1 MLSKSVQSVIRDA
14 LMEAHRRRHD
24 LLTVE
29 HVLFALTNS
38 MRGRILLEGSGA
50 SVAVLREQLE
60 EFFNREMEV
69 VPLAGSHEVAQTEG
83 VQRVLERALSHI
95 RSAGRDT
102 VELGDLLISIMDEE
116 ESYAHYY
123 LRKQGVER
131 LDVLTFVS
139 HGMDEGGGS
148 KGAGQGGD
156 ADDKEGKTDPLAQ
169 YAVDLTARARE
180 GKIDP
185 LVGRVTELDRAVEV
199 LCRRRKNNPLFVGD
213 PGVGKTALAEG
224 LALRIVEGNVPEMF
238 AKAQL
243 FALDMGLLL
252 AGTRYRG
259 DFESRLKAVVQRLM
273 EIPDAILFID
283 EIHTIVGAGSTSGGS
298 MDASNLLKPML
309 ANGDLRCI
317 GSTTYEEFRNHFE
330 KDRALARRFQRI
342 DLAEPNTEEC
352 LAILQG
358 LEKRYADFHK
368 VRYSPAAV
376 KAMVDL
382 TARHVR
388 DRLLP
393 DKAIDVLD
401 ESGAAVHL
409 GRGVQNG
416 ARKQPAGGSAGK
428 IAAGGR
434 MARPMVGVAD
444 VERIV
449 ARMAGIPVRTVS
461 GTERNRLASLE
472 KDLKE
477 LVFGQDPAIELTVRA
492 ILRARAGL
500 GQEQRPAGAFLFYGP
515 TGVGKT
521 EVARSLAKL
530 MGVEF
535 LRYDMSEYMEKHSV
549 SRLIGAPPGYVGFD
563 QGGLLTE
570 AVRKAPYSVVLLD
583 EVEKAHPDIF
593 NVLLQVMDYATLTD
607 NTGRKTD
614 FSHVILIMTSNAG
627 AFDMSRPAMG
637 FGGASRQDAAH
648 KGLKAVE
655 NTFSPEFRNRL
666 DALVPFGSLT
676 EDMMLRIVDKF
687 VGEITHSLEQR
698 HVQLDLSLNAR
709 QWLARKGF
717 DPAMGAR
724 PLRRLLRTELEDKLA
739 HELLF
744 GSLSKGGSAR
754 LDVVDD
760 ALVLDATGA
769 AAKTPV
775 RAATTKKAKGAK
787 SAAGSKAEKSGGAK
801 AKSGTSGKSGNPG
814 QSGKSGALGKSG
826 TSGKPGTSEKPGGKP
841 RARSKADSSSKTES
855 QGKAGTAKSEKAAK
869 KPPKSKV

>member
-1 MLSKSVQSVIRDA
+1 MLSKNVQLVIRDA

-38 MRGRILLEGSGA
+38 MKGRIILEGSGA
-50 SVAVLREQLE
+50 SVPVLREQLE
-60 EFFNREMEV
+60 EFFNKELETV
-69 VPLAGSHEVAQTEG
+69 SLAEKHEVAQTDS
-83 VQRVLERALSHI
+83 VQRVLERALAHI
-95 RSAGRDT
+95 RSAGRDA

-116 ESYAHYY
+116 ESYAHFY

-131 LDVLTFVS
+131 LDVLTFIS
-139 HGMDEGGGS
+139 HGFDEGAGS
-148 KGAGQGGD
+148 RGVEAGAEAGENGE
-156 ADDKEGKTDPLAQ
+156 AKPDPLAQ
-169 YAVDLTARARE
+169 YTVELTARARE

-185 LVGRVTELDRAVEV
+185 LVGRVAELDRAVEV

-224 LALRIVEGNVPEMF
+224 LALRIVEGNIPDMF
-238 AKAQL
+238 AKTKL
-243 FALDMGLLL
+243 YALDMGLLL

-259 DFESRLKAVVQRLM
+259 DFEGRLKAVVQRLK
-273 EIPDAILFID
+273 EEPDCILFID

-298 MDASNLLKPML
+298 LDASNLLKPVL
-309 ANGDLRCI
+309 ANGEIRCI
-317 GSTTYEEFRNHFE
+317 GSTTYEEYRNHFE

-342 DLAEPNTEEC
+342 DLTEPTAEEC
-352 LAILQG
+352 LGILEG
-358 LEKRYADFHK
+358 LEPHYAKYHH
-368 VRYSPAAV
+368 VRYSPAAL
-376 KAMVDL
+376 KAMVEL
-382 TARHVR
+382 TTRHVR

-401 ESGAAVHL
+401 ETGAAVRL
-409 GRGVQNG
+409 GRGVT
-416 ARKQPAGGSAGK
+416 PAAKAGK
-428 IAAGGR
+428 KSKDA
-434 MARPMVGVAD
+434 PLVGVPD

-461 GTERNRLASLE
+461 GKERNKLATLE
-472 KDLKE
+472 KDLKN
-477 LVFGQDPAIELTVRA
+477 LVFGQEKAIELTVRA

-563 QGGLLTE
+563 QGGLMTE

-593 NVLLQVMDYATLTD
+593 NVLLQVMDYAMLTD

-627 AFDMSRPAMG
+627 AFEMSRPAMG
-637 FGGASRQDAAH
+637 FGGTAPQDAAH

-676 EDMMLRIVDKF
+676 EPMMLRIVDKF
-687 VGEITHSLEQR
+687 VAEIRTSLEHR
-698 HVQLDLSLNAR
+698 GVTLTLSESAR
-709 QWLARKGF
+709 KWLARKGF

-724 PLRRLLRTELEDKLA
+724 PLRRLLRTELEDRLA

-744 GSLSKGGSAR
+744 GALKKG
-754 LDVVDD
+754 
-760 ALVLDATGA
+760 
-769 AAKTPV
+769 
-775 RAATTKKAKGAK
+775 
-787 SAAGSKAEKSGGAK
+787 
-801 AKSGTSGKSGNPG
+801 
-814 QSGKSGALGKSG
+814 
-826 TSGKPGTSEKPGGKP
+826 
-841 RARSKADSSSKTES
+841 
-855 QGKAGTAKSEKAAK
+855 GTAKLGLKDDELVLEHAGIAAK
-869 KPPKSKV
+869 NRKPVPVDA

>member
-29 HVLFALTNS
+29 HVLFALTNN
-38 MRGRILLEGSGA
+38 MRGRIILEGSGA
-50 SVAVLREQLE
+50 SVPVLREQLE
-60 EFFNREMEV
+60 EFFSRELES
-69 VPLAGSHEVAQTEG
+69 VPLTRNHEVSQTEG
-83 VQRVLERALSHI
+83 VQRVLDRALAHI
-95 RSAGRDT
+95 RSSGRDT
-102 VELGDLLISIMDEE
+102 VELGDLLISIMDED
-116 ESYAHYY
+116 ESYALFY

-139 HGMDEGGGS
+139 HGLEEGGGS
-148 KGAGQGGD
+148 RGVEQAGAEGG
-156 ADDKEGKTDPLAQ
+156 KEAKAADPLAQ
-169 YAVDLTARARE
+169 YTVDLTERARE

-185 LVGRVTELDRAVEV
+185 LVGREAELDRAVEV

-224 LALRIVEGNVPEMF
+224 LALRIVEGRVPEMF
-238 AKAQL
+238 AQTHL
-243 FALDMGLLL
+243 YALDMGLLL

-259 DFESRLKAVVQRLM
+259 DFEGRLKAVVQRLK
-273 EIPDAILFID
+273 EQPDSILFID

-298 MDASNLLKPML
+298 LDASNLLKPVL
-309 ANGDLRCI
+309 AGGELRCI

-342 DLAEPNTEEC
+342 DLTEPSAKEC
-352 LAILQG
+352 LRILQG
-358 LEKRYADFHK
+358 LEKRYADYHK
-368 VRYSPAAV
+368 VRYVPAAL

-401 ESGAAVHL
+401 ECGAAVRL
-409 GRGVQNG
+409 GRGVRP
-416 ARKQPAGGSAGK
+416 ARGEETPQ
-428 IAAGGR
+428 
-434 MARPMVGVAD
+434 VGVGD
-444 VERIV
+444 VERVV
-449 ARMAGIPVRTVS
+449 ARMAGVPVRTVS
-461 GTERNRLASLE
+461 GKERTRLAHLE
-472 KDLKE
+472 KDLKQ
-477 LVFGQDPAIELTVRA
+477 LVFGQETSIEVTVRA

-535 LRYDMSEYMEKHSV
+535 LRYDMSEYMEKHAV

-583 EVEKAHPDIF
+583 EMEKAHPDIF

-614 FSHVILIMTSNAG
+614 FSHVVLIMTSNAG
-627 AFDMSRPAMG
+627 AFEMSRPSMG
-637 FGGASRQDAAH
+637 FAGSVPQDAAH
-648 KGLKAVE
+648 KALKAVE

-676 EDMMLRIVDKF
+676 EPMMLRIVDKF
-687 VGEITHSLEQR
+687 LSDIHQSLEQHR
-698 HVQLDLSLNAR
+698 VELTVTDAAR
-709 QWLARKGF
+709 RWLARKGF

-724 PLRRLLRTELEDKLA
+724 PLRRLLRTELEDRLA
-739 HELLF
+739 SALLF
-744 GSLSKGGSAR
+744 GNLKKGGKAR
-754 LDVVDD
+754 LTCSNDGLELESGP
-760 ALVLDATGA
+760 AP
-769 AAKTPV
+769 K
-775 RAATTKKAKGAK
+775 
-787 SAAGSKAEKSGGAK
+787 AAGKAPKN
-801 AKSGTSGKSGNPG
+801 TRN
-814 QSGKSGALGKSG
+814 AL
-826 TSGKPGTSEKPGGKP
+826 
-841 RARSKADSSSKTES
+841 A
-855 QGKAGTAKSEKAAK
+855 
-869 KPPKSKV
+869 

>member
-24 LLTVE
+24 MLTVE
-29 HVLFALTNS
+29 HVLYALTNS

-60 EFFNREMEV
+60 DFFNRELEV
-69 VPLAGSHEVAQTEG
+69 VPLAGKHEVAQTEG
-83 VQRVLERALSHI
+83 VQRILERALEHI
-95 RSAGRDT
+95 RAAGRDT

-148 KGAGQGGD
+148 RGVDQGGEGEE
-156 ADDKEGKTDPLAQ
+156 KEVKADPLAQ

-185 LVGRVTELDRAVEV
+185 LVGRENELDRAVEV

-224 LALRIVEGNVPEMF
+224 LALRIVDGDVPEMF
-238 AKAQL
+238 SNAKI

-259 DFESRLKAVVQRLM
+259 DFESRLKAVVQRLK
-273 EIPDAILFID
+273 ELPEAILFID

-298 MDASNLLKPML
+298 MDASNLLKPVL
-309 ANGDLRCI
+309 ASGELRCI

-342 DLAEPNTEEC
+342 DLTEPSPEEC

-368 VRYSPAAV
+368 VRYSTAAV

-393 DKAIDVLD
+393 DKAIDVMD
-401 ESGAAVHL
+401 ESGAAVRL
-409 GRGVQNG
+409 GRGVQG
-416 ARKQPAGGSAGK
+416 ARASSGKAPASGK
-428 IAAGGR
+428 KL
-434 MARPMVGVAD
+434 PPLVSVGD

-472 KDLKE
+472 KDLKG
-477 LVFGQDPAIELTVRA
+477 LVFGQDAAIELTVRA

-535 LRYDMSEYMEKHSV
+535 LRYDMSEYMEKHAV

-614 FSHVILIMTSNAG
+614 FSHVVLIMTSNAG

-637 FGGASRQDAAH
+637 FGGATRQDAAH

-666 DALVPFGSLT
+666 DALVPFDSLT

-687 VGEITHSLEQR
+687 MVEITESLEQR
-698 HVQLDLSLNAR
+698 QVSLELGQKAR

-717 DPAMGAR
+717 DPTMGAR
-724 PLRRLLRTELEDKLA
+724 PLRRLLRTELEDRLA

-744 GSLSKGGSAR
+744 GSLAKGGSAR
-754 LDVVDD
+754 LDLVDD
-760 ALVLDATGA
+760 ALVLESA
-769 AAKTPV
+769 AARP
-775 RAATTKKAKGAK
+775 
-787 SAAGSKAEKSGGAK
+787 
-801 AKSGTSGKSGNPG
+801 
-814 QSGKSGALGKSG
+814 
-826 TSGKPGTSEKPGGKP
+826 
-841 RARSKADSSSKTES
+841 
-855 QGKAGTAKSEKAAK
+855 
-869 KPPKSKV
+869 

>member
-1 MLSKSVQSVIRDA
+1 MLSKNVQLVIRDA

-38 MRGRILLEGSGA
+38 MKGRIILEGSGA
-50 SVAVLREQLE
+50 SVPVLREQLE
-60 EFFNREMEV
+60 EFFNKELETV
-69 VPLAGSHEVAQTEG
+69 SLAEKHEVAQTDS
-83 VQRVLERALSHI
+83 VQRVLERALAHI
-95 RSAGRDT
+95 RSAGRDA

-116 ESYAHYY
+116 ESYAHFY

-131 LDVLTFVS
+131 LDVLTFIS
-139 HGMDEGGGS
+139 HGFDEGAGS
-148 KGAGQGGD
+148 RGVEAGAEAGENGE
-156 ADDKEGKTDPLAQ
+156 AKPDPLAQ
-169 YAVDLTARARE
+169 YTVELTARARE

-185 LVGRVTELDRAVEV
+185 LVGRVAELDRAVEV

-224 LALRIVEGNVPEMF
+224 LALRIVEGNIPDMF
-238 AKAQL
+238 AKTKL
-243 FALDMGLLL
+243 YALDMGLLL

-259 DFESRLKAVVQRLM
+259 DFEGRLKAVVQRLK
-273 EIPDAILFID
+273 EEPDCILFID

-298 MDASNLLKPML
+298 LDASNLLKPVL
-309 ANGDLRCI
+309 ANGEIRCI
-317 GSTTYEEFRNHFE
+317 GSTTYEEYRNHFE

-342 DLAEPNTEEC
+342 DLTEPTAEEC
-352 LAILQG
+352 LGILEG
-358 LEKRYADFHK
+358 LEPHYAQYHH
-368 VRYSPAAV
+368 VRYSPAAL
-376 KAMVDL
+376 KAMVEL
-382 TARHVR
+382 TTRHVR

-401 ESGAAVHL
+401 ETGAAVRL
-409 GRGVQNG
+409 GRGVT
-416 ARKQPAGGSAGK
+416 PAAKAGK
-428 IAAGGR
+428 KSKDA
-434 MARPMVGVAD
+434 PLVGVPD

-461 GTERNRLASLE
+461 GKERNRLATLE
-472 KDLKE
+472 KDLKN
-477 LVFGQDPAIELTVRA
+477 LVFGQEKAIELTVRA

-563 QGGLLTE
+563 QGGLMTE

-627 AFDMSRPAMG
+627 AFEMSRPAMG
-637 FGGASRQDAAH
+637 YGGTAPQDAAH

-666 DALVPFGSLT
+666 DALVPFSSLT
-676 EDMMLRIVDKF
+676 EPMMLRIVDKF
-687 VGEITHSLEQR
+687 VAEIRTSLEHR
-698 HVQLDLSLNAR
+698 GVTLTLAESAR
-709 QWLARKGF
+709 KWLARKGF

-724 PLRRLLRTELEDKLA
+724 PLRRLLRTELEDRLA

-744 GSLSKGGSAR
+744 GALKKG
-754 LDVVDD
+754 
-760 ALVLDATGA
+760 
-769 AAKTPV
+769 
-775 RAATTKKAKGAK
+775 
-787 SAAGSKAEKSGGAK
+787 
-801 AKSGTSGKSGNPG
+801 
-814 QSGKSGALGKSG
+814 
-826 TSGKPGTSEKPGGKP
+826 
-841 RARSKADSSSKTES
+841 
-855 QGKAGTAKSEKAAK
+855 GTAKLGLKDDQLVLEHAGIAAK
-869 KPPKSKV
+869 SRKPVPVDA

>member
-24 LLTVE
+24 MLTVE
-29 HVLFALTNS
+29 HVLYALTNS

-60 EFFNREMEV
+60 DFFNRELEV
-69 VPLAGSHEVAQTEG
+69 VPLAGKHEVAQTEG
-83 VQRVLERALSHI
+83 VQRVLERALGHI
-95 RSAGRDT
+95 RAAGRDT

-148 KGAGQGGD
+148 RGVDQGGEGEEKD
-156 ADDKEGKTDPLAQ
+156 AKADPLAQ

-185 LVGRVTELDRAVEV
+185 LVGRENELDRAVEV

-224 LALRIVEGNVPEMF
+224 LALRIVEGDVPEMF
-238 AKAQL
+238 SNAKL

-259 DFESRLKAVVQRLM
+259 DFESRLKAVVQRLK
-273 EIPDAILFID
+273 ELPEAILFID

-298 MDASNLLKPML
+298 MDASNLLKPVL
-309 ANGDLRCI
+309 ASGELRCI

-342 DLAEPNTEEC
+342 DLTEPSPEEC

-368 VRYSPAAV
+368 VRYSTAAV

-393 DKAIDVLD
+393 DKAIDVMD
-401 ESGAAVHL
+401 ESGAAVRL
-409 GRGVQNG
+409 GRGVQG
-416 ARKQPAGGSAGK
+416 ARASSGK
-428 IAAGGR
+428 KAVASGKKL
-434 MARPMVGVAD
+434 PPLVSVGD

-472 KDLKE
+472 KDLKG
-477 LVFGQDPAIELTVRA
+477 LVFGQDAAIELTVRA

-535 LRYDMSEYMEKHSV
+535 LRYDMSEYMEKHAV

-614 FSHVILIMTSNAG
+614 FSHVVLIMTSNAG

-637 FGGASRQDAAH
+637 FGGATRQDAAH

-687 VGEITHSLEQR
+687 MAEIIESLEQR
-698 HVQLDLSLNAR
+698 QVSLELGQKAR

-717 DPAMGAR
+717 DPTMGAR
-724 PLRRLLRTELEDKLA
+724 PLRRLLRTELEDRLA

-744 GSLSKGGSAR
+744 GSLAKGGTAR
-754 LDVVDD
+754 LDLVDD
-760 ALVLDATGA
+760 ALVLESA
-769 AAKTPV
+769 AARSS
-775 RAATTKKAKGAK
+775 RAAA
-787 SAAGSKAEKSGGAK
+787 
-801 AKSGTSGKSGNPG
+801 SGK
-814 QSGKSGALGKSG
+814 QMVK
-826 TSGKPGTSEKPGGKP
+826 GKP
-841 RARSKADSSSKTES
+841 RTSGPADAKTASAGGKKKASGKGRTPGTAASGSGSGATVAKGEPVKKSGKAD
-855 QGKAGTAKSEKAAK
+855 
-869 KPPKSKV
+869 

>member
-1 MLSKSVQSVIRDA
+1 MLSKNVQLVIRDA

-38 MRGRILLEGSGA
+38 MKGRIILEGSGA
-50 SVAVLREQLE
+50 SVPVLREQLE
-60 EFFNREMEV
+60 EFFNKELETV
-69 VPLAGSHEVAQTEG
+69 SLAEKHEVAQTDS
-83 VQRVLERALSHI
+83 VQRVLERALAHI
-95 RSAGRDT
+95 RSAGRDA

-116 ESYAHYY
+116 ESYAHFY

-131 LDVLTFVS
+131 LDVLTFIS
-139 HGMDEGGGS
+139 HGFDEGAGS
-148 KGAGQGGD
+148 RGVEAGAEAGENGE
-156 ADDKEGKTDPLAQ
+156 AKPDPLAQ
-169 YAVDLTARARE
+169 YTVELTARARE

-185 LVGRVTELDRAVEV
+185 LVGRVAELDRAVEV

-224 LALRIVEGNVPEMF
+224 LALRIVEGNIPDMF
-238 AKAQL
+238 AKTKL
-243 FALDMGLLL
+243 YALDMGLLL

-259 DFESRLKAVVQRLM
+259 DFEGRLKAVVQRLK
-273 EIPDAILFID
+273 EEPDCILFID

-298 MDASNLLKPML
+298 LDASNLLKPVL
-309 ANGDLRCI
+309 ANGEIRCI
-317 GSTTYEEFRNHFE
+317 GSTTYEEYRNHFE

-342 DLAEPNTEEC
+342 DLTEPTVEEC
-352 LAILQG
+352 LGILEG
-358 LEKRYADFHK
+358 LEPHYAQYHH
-368 VRYSPAAV
+368 VRYSPAAL
-376 KAMVDL
+376 KAMVEL
-382 TARHVR
+382 TTRHVR

-401 ESGAAVHL
+401 ETGAAVRL
-409 GRGVQNG
+409 GRGVT
-416 ARKQPAGGSAGK
+416 PAAKAGK
-428 IAAGGR
+428 KSKDA
-434 MARPMVGVAD
+434 PLVGVPD

-461 GTERNRLASLE
+461 GKERNKLATLE
-472 KDLKE
+472 KDLKN
-477 LVFGQDPAIELTVRA
+477 LVFGQEKAIELTVRA

-549 SRLIGAPPGYVGFD
+549 SRLIDAPPGYVGFD
-563 QGGLLTE
+563 QGGLMTE

-627 AFDMSRPAMG
+627 AFEMSRPAMG
-637 FGGASRQDAAH
+637 FGGTAPQGAAH

-666 DALVPFGSLT
+666 DALVPFSSLT
-676 EDMMLRIVDKF
+676 EPMMLRIVDKF
-687 VGEITHSLEQR
+687 VAEIRTSLEHR
-698 HVQLDLSLNAR
+698 GVTLTLSESAR
-709 QWLARKGF
+709 KWLARKGF

-724 PLRRLLRTELEDKLA
+724 PLRRLLRTELEDRLA

-744 GSLSKGGSAR
+744 GALKKG
-754 LDVVDD
+754 
-760 ALVLDATGA
+760 
-769 AAKTPV
+769 
-775 RAATTKKAKGAK
+775 
-787 SAAGSKAEKSGGAK
+787 
-801 AKSGTSGKSGNPG
+801 
-814 QSGKSGALGKSG
+814 
-826 TSGKPGTSEKPGGKP
+826 
-841 RARSKADSSSKTES
+841 
-855 QGKAGTAKSEKAAK
+855 GTAKLGLKDDQLVLEHAGIAAK
-869 KPPKSKV
+869 SRKPVPVDA

>member
-1 MLSKSVQSVIRDA
+1 MLSKNVQLVIRDA

-38 MRGRILLEGSGA
+38 MKGRIILEGSGA
-50 SVAVLREQLE
+50 SVPVLREQLE
-60 EFFNREMEV
+60 EFFNKELETV
-69 VPLAGSHEVAQTEG
+69 SLAEKHEVAQTDS
-83 VQRVLERALSHI
+83 VQRVLERALAHI
-95 RSAGRDT
+95 RSAGRDA

-116 ESYAHYY
+116 ESYAHFY

-131 LDVLTFVS
+131 LDVLTFIS
-139 HGMDEGGGS
+139 HGFDEGAGS
-148 KGAGQGGD
+148 RGVEAGAEAGENGE
-156 ADDKEGKTDPLAQ
+156 AKPDPLAQ
-169 YAVDLTARARE
+169 YTVELTARARE

-185 LVGRVTELDRAVEV
+185 LVGRVAELDRAVEV

-224 LALRIVEGNVPEMF
+224 LALRIVEGNIPDMF
-238 AKAQL
+238 AKTKL
-243 FALDMGLLL
+243 YALDMGLLL

-259 DFESRLKAVVQRLM
+259 DFEGRLKAVVQRLK
-273 EIPDAILFID
+273 EEPDCILFID

-298 MDASNLLKPML
+298 LDASNLLKPVL
-309 ANGDLRCI
+309 ANGEIRCI
-317 GSTTYEEFRNHFE
+317 GSTTYEEYRNHFE

-342 DLAEPNTEEC
+342 DLTEPSTEEC
-352 LAILQG
+352 LGILEG
-358 LEKRYADFHK
+358 LEPHYAQYHH
-368 VRYSPAAV
+368 VRYSPAAL
-376 KAMVDL
+376 KAMVEL
-382 TARHVR
+382 TTRHVR

-401 ESGAAVHL
+401 ETGAAVRL
-409 GRGVQNG
+409 GRGVT
-416 ARKQPAGGSAGK
+416 PAAKAGK
-428 IAAGGR
+428 KSKDA
-434 MARPMVGVAD
+434 PLVGVPD

-461 GTERNRLASLE
+461 GKERNKLATLE
-472 KDLKE
+472 KDLKS
-477 LVFGQDPAIELTVRA
+477 LVFGQEKAIELTVRA

-563 QGGLLTE
+563 QGGLMTE

-627 AFDMSRPAMG
+627 AFEMSRPAMG
-637 FGGASRQDAAH
+637 FGGTAPQDAAH

-666 DALVPFGSLT
+666 DALVPFSSLT
-676 EDMMLRIVDKF
+676 EPMMLRIVDKF
-687 VGEITHSLEQR
+687 VAEIRTSLEHR
-698 HVQLDLSLNAR
+698 GVTLTLSDSAR
-709 QWLARKGF
+709 KWLARKGF

-724 PLRRLLRTELEDKLA
+724 PLRRLLRTELEDRLA

-744 GSLSKGGSAR
+744 GALKKG
-754 LDVVDD
+754 
-760 ALVLDATGA
+760 
-769 AAKTPV
+769 
-775 RAATTKKAKGAK
+775 
-787 SAAGSKAEKSGGAK
+787 
-801 AKSGTSGKSGNPG
+801 
-814 QSGKSGALGKSG
+814 
-826 TSGKPGTSEKPGGKP
+826 
-841 RARSKADSSSKTES
+841 
-855 QGKAGTAKSEKAAK
+855 GTAKLGLKGDELVLEHAGIAAK
-869 KPPKSKV
+869 SRKPVPVDA

>member
-1 MLSKSVQSVIRDA
+1 MLSKNVQLVIRDA

-38 MRGRILLEGSGA
+38 MKGRIILEGSGA
-50 SVAVLREQLE
+50 SVPVLREQLE
-60 EFFNREMEV
+60 EFFNKELETV
-69 VPLAGSHEVAQTEG
+69 SLAEKHEVAQTDS
-83 VQRVLERALSHI
+83 VQRVLERALAHI
-95 RSAGRDT
+95 RSAGRDA

-116 ESYAHYY
+116 ESYAHFY

-131 LDVLTFVS
+131 LDVLTFIS
-139 HGMDEGGGS
+139 HGFDEGAGS
-148 KGAGQGGD
+148 RGVEAGAEAGENGE
-156 ADDKEGKTDPLAQ
+156 AKPDPLAQ
-169 YAVDLTARARE
+169 YTVELTARARE

-185 LVGRVTELDRAVEV
+185 LVGRVAELDRAVEV

-224 LALRIVEGNVPEMF
+224 LALRIVEGNIPDMF
-238 AKAQL
+238 AKTKL
-243 FALDMGLLL
+243 YALDMGLLL

-259 DFESRLKAVVQRLM
+259 DFEGRLKAVVQRLK
-273 EIPDAILFID
+273 EEPDCILFID

-298 MDASNLLKPML
+298 LDASNLLKPVL
-309 ANGDLRCI
+309 ANGEIRCI
-317 GSTTYEEFRNHFE
+317 GSTTYEEYRNHFE

-342 DLAEPNTEEC
+342 DLTEPTAEEC
-352 LAILQG
+352 LGILEG
-358 LEKRYADFHK
+358 LEPHYAQYHH
-368 VRYSPAAV
+368 VRYSPAAL
-376 KAMVDL
+376 KAMVEL
-382 TARHVR
+382 TTRHVR

-401 ESGAAVHL
+401 ETGAAVRL
-409 GRGVQNG
+409 GRGVT
-416 ARKQPAGGSAGK
+416 PAAKAGK
-428 IAAGGR
+428 KSKDA
-434 MARPMVGVAD
+434 PLVGVPD

-461 GTERNRLASLE
+461 GKERNRLATLE
-472 KDLKE
+472 KDLKN
-477 LVFGQDPAIELTVRA
+477 LVFGQEKAIELTVRA

-563 QGGLLTE
+563 QGGLMTE

-627 AFDMSRPAMG
+627 AFEMSRPAMG
-637 FGGASRQDAAH
+637 FGGTAPQDAAH

-666 DALVPFGSLT
+666 DALVPFSSLT
-676 EDMMLRIVDKF
+676 EPMMLRIVDKF
-687 VGEITHSLEQR
+687 VAEIRTSLEHR
-698 HVQLDLSLNAR
+698 GVTLTLSESAR
-709 QWLARKGF
+709 KWLARKGF

-724 PLRRLLRTELEDKLA
+724 PLRRLLRTELEDRLA

-744 GSLSKGGSAR
+744 GALKKG
-754 LDVVDD
+754 
-760 ALVLDATGA
+760 
-769 AAKTPV
+769 
-775 RAATTKKAKGAK
+775 
-787 SAAGSKAEKSGGAK
+787 
-801 AKSGTSGKSGNPG
+801 
-814 QSGKSGALGKSG
+814 
-826 TSGKPGTSEKPGGKP
+826 
-841 RARSKADSSSKTES
+841 
-855 QGKAGTAKSEKAAK
+855 GTAKLGLKDDQLVLEHAGIAAK
-869 KPPKSKV
+869 SRKPVPVDA

>member
-1 MLSKSVQSVIRDA
+1 MLSKNVQLVIRDA

-38 MRGRILLEGSGA
+38 MKGRIILEGSGA
-50 SVAVLREQLE
+50 SVPVLREQLE
-60 EFFNREMEV
+60 EFFNKELETV
-69 VPLAGSHEVAQTEG
+69 SLAEKHEVSQTDS
-83 VQRVLERALSHI
+83 VQRVLERALEHI
-95 RSAGRDT
+95 RSSGRDA

-116 ESYAHYY
+116 ESYAHFY

-131 LDVLTFVS
+131 LDVLTFIS
-139 HGMDEGGGS
+139 HGLDEGAGS
-148 KGAGQGGD
+148 RGVEAGAEAGD
-156 ADDKEGKTDPLAQ
+156 GEAKADPLAQ
-169 YAVDLTARARE
+169 YTVELTARAKE

-185 LVGRVTELDRAVEV
+185 LVGRTAELDRAVEV

-238 AKAQL
+238 AKTKL
-243 FALDMGLLL
+243 YALDMGLLL

-259 DFESRLKAVVQRLM
+259 DFEGRLKAVVQKLK
-273 EIPDAILFID
+273 EQPDCILFID

-298 MDASNLLKPML
+298 LDASNLLKPVL
-309 ANGDLRCI
+309 ANGEIRCI
-317 GSTTYEEFRNHFE
+317 GSTTYEEYRNHFE

-342 DLAEPNTEEC
+342 DLTEPTTEEC
-352 LAILQG
+352 LGILEG
-358 LEKRYADFHK
+358 LEPRYAQYHH
-368 VRYSPAAV
+368 VRYSPAAL

-382 TARHVR
+382 TSRHVR

-401 ESGAAVHL
+401 ETGAAVRL
-409 GRGVQNG
+409 GRGVTPTG
-416 ARKQPAGGSAGK
+416 KPAKKSGK
-428 IAAGGR
+428 DA
-434 MARPMVGVAD
+434 PLVSVAD

-461 GTERNRLASLE
+461 GKERNKLATLE
-472 KDLKE
+472 KDLKS
-477 LVFGQDPAIELTVRA
+477 LVFGQEKAIELTVRA

-563 QGGLLTE
+563 QGGLMTE

-627 AFDMSRPAMG
+627 AFEMSRPAMG
-637 FGGASRQDAAH
+637 FGGTAPQDAAH

-676 EDMMLRIVDKF
+676 EPMMLRIVDKF
-687 VGEITHSLEQR
+687 VGEIRTSLEQR
-698 HVQLDLSLNAR
+698 GVTLTLTETAR
-709 QWLARKGF
+709 KWLARKGF
-717 DPAMGAR
+717 DPSMGAR
-724 PLRRLLRTELEDKLA
+724 PLRRLLRTELEDRLA

-744 GSLSKGGSAR
+744 GSLKKGGSAK
-754 LDVVDD
+754 LTVKGEE
-760 ALVLDATGA
+760 LTLEHEGS
-769 AAKTPV
+769 AAKSRKPV
-775 RAATTKKAKGAK
+775 PVDA
-787 SAAGSKAEKSGGAK
+787 
-801 AKSGTSGKSGNPG
+801 
-814 QSGKSGALGKSG
+814 
-826 TSGKPGTSEKPGGKP
+826 
-841 RARSKADSSSKTES
+841 
-855 QGKAGTAKSEKAAK
+855 
-869 KPPKSKV
+869 

>member
-1 MLSKSVQSVIRDA
+1 MLSKNVQLVIRDA

-38 MRGRILLEGSGA
+38 MKGRIILEGSGA
-50 SVAVLREQLE
+50 SVPVLREQLE
-60 EFFNREMEV
+60 EFFNKELETV
-69 VPLAGSHEVAQTEG
+69 SLAEKHEVAQTDS
-83 VQRVLERALSHI
+83 VQRVLERALAHI
-95 RSAGRDT
+95 RSAGRDA

-116 ESYAHYY
+116 ESYAHFY

-131 LDVLTFVS
+131 LDVLTFIS
-139 HGMDEGGGS
+139 HGFDEGAGS
-148 KGAGQGGD
+148 RGVEAGAEAGENGE
-156 ADDKEGKTDPLAQ
+156 AKPDPLAQ
-169 YAVDLTARARE
+169 YTVELTARARE

-185 LVGRVTELDRAVEV
+185 LVGRVAELDRAVEV

-224 LALRIVEGNVPEMF
+224 LALRIVEGNIPDMF
-238 AKAQL
+238 AKTKL
-243 FALDMGLLL
+243 YALDMGLLL

-259 DFESRLKAVVQRLM
+259 DFEGRLKAVVQRLK
-273 EIPDAILFID
+273 EEPDCILFID

-298 MDASNLLKPML
+298 LDASNLLKPVL
-309 ANGDLRCI
+309 ANGEIRCI
-317 GSTTYEEFRNHFE
+317 GSTTYEEYRNHFE

-342 DLAEPNTEEC
+342 DLNEPTAEEC
-352 LAILQG
+352 LGILEG
-358 LEKRYADFHK
+358 LEPHYAKYHH
-368 VRYSPAAV
+368 VRYSPAAL
-376 KAMVDL
+376 KAMVEL
-382 TARHVR
+382 TTRHVR

-401 ESGAAVHL
+401 ETGAAVRL
-409 GRGVQNG
+409 GRGVT
-416 ARKQPAGGSAGK
+416 PAAKAGK
-428 IAAGGR
+428 RSKDA
-434 MARPMVGVAD
+434 PLVGVPD

-461 GTERNRLASLE
+461 GKERNKLATLE
-472 KDLKE
+472 KDLKN
-477 LVFGQDPAIELTVRA
+477 LVFGQEKAIELTVRA

-563 QGGLLTE
+563 QGGLMTE

-627 AFDMSRPAMG
+627 AFEMSRPAMG
-637 FGGASRQDAAH
+637 FGGTAPQDAAH

-666 DALVPFGSLT
+666 DALVPFSSLT
-676 EDMMLRIVDKF
+676 EPMMLRIVDKF
-687 VGEITHSLEQR
+687 VAEIRTSLEHR
-698 HVQLDLSLNAR
+698 GVTLTLAESAR
-709 QWLARKGF
+709 KWLARKGF

-724 PLRRLLRTELEDKLA
+724 PLRRLLRTELEDRLA

-744 GSLSKGGSAR
+744 GALKKG
-754 LDVVDD
+754 
-760 ALVLDATGA
+760 
-769 AAKTPV
+769 
-775 RAATTKKAKGAK
+775 
-787 SAAGSKAEKSGGAK
+787 
-801 AKSGTSGKSGNPG
+801 
-814 QSGKSGALGKSG
+814 
-826 TSGKPGTSEKPGGKP
+826 
-841 RARSKADSSSKTES
+841 
-855 QGKAGTAKSEKAAK
+855 GTAKLGLKDDQLVLEHAGIAAK
-869 KPPKSKV
+869 SRKPVPVDA

>member
-60 EFFNREMEV
+60 EFFNREMEA
-69 VPLAGSHEVAQTEG
+69 VPLAGNHEVAQTEG

-116 ESYAHYY
+116 ESYANYY

-148 KGAGQGGD
+148 KGAGQGGETE
-156 ADDKEGKTDPLAQ
+156 DKEGKADPLAQ

-259 DFESRLKAVVQRLM
+259 DFESRLKAVVQRLQ
-273 EIPDAILFID
+273 ELPEAILFID

-298 MDASNLLKPML
+298 MDASNLLKPVL
-309 ANGDLRCI
+309 ANGELRCI

-342 DLAEPNTEEC
+342 DLTEPSPDEC
-352 LAILQG
+352 LAIIQG

-368 VRYSPAAV
+368 VRYSPVAI

-382 TARHVR
+382 TARYVR

-401 ESGAAVHL
+401 ESGAAVRL
-409 GRGVQNG
+409 GRSVQTGSNKKTA
-416 ARKQPAGGSAGK
+416 ARSASK
-428 IAAGGR
+428 SAAGGK
-434 MARPMVGVAD
+434 APRPLVGVGD

-461 GTERNRLASLE
+461 GTERNRLATLE
-472 KDLKE
+472 KDLKGH
-477 LVFGQDPAIELTVRA
+477 VFGQDAAIELTVRA

-627 AFDMSRPAMG
+627 AFDMSRQAMG

-687 VGEITHSLEQR
+687 VGEIVHSLEQR
-698 HVQLDLSLNAR
+698 HVDLELSLTAR

-744 GSLSKGGSAR
+744 GSLAKGGSVR
-754 LDVVDD
+754 LDVVED
-760 ALVLDATGA
+760 ALVLKSSKPAKAPAKAGAEKKATSARSASANKAAKAASVSAKSEASGKGSPAARSGAKGTSGTSAKSSAARKKTGA
-769 AAKTPV
+769 AEPKT
-775 RAATTKKAKGAK
+775 
-787 SAAGSKAEKSGGAK
+787 
-801 AKSGTSGKSGNPG
+801 
-814 QSGKSGALGKSG
+814 
-826 TSGKPGTSEKPGGKP
+826 
-841 RARSKADSSSKTES
+841 
-855 QGKAGTAKSEKAAK
+855 AAK
-869 KPPKSKV
+869 KPPKSKA

>member
-1 MLSKSVQSVIRDA
+1 MLSKNVQLVIRDA

-38 MRGRILLEGSGA
+38 MKGRIILEGSGA
-50 SVAVLREQLE
+50 SVPVLREQLE
-60 EFFNREMEV
+60 EFFNKELETV
-69 VPLAGSHEVAQTEG
+69 SLAEKHEVAQTDS
-83 VQRVLERALSHI
+83 VQRVLERALAHI
-95 RSAGRDT
+95 RSAGRDA

-116 ESYAHYY
+116 ESYAHFY

-131 LDVLTFVS
+131 LDVLTFIS
-139 HGMDEGGGS
+139 HGFDEGAGS
-148 KGAGQGGD
+148 RGVEAGAEAGENGE
-156 ADDKEGKTDPLAQ
+156 AKPDPLAQ
-169 YAVDLTARARE
+169 YTVELTARARE

-185 LVGRVTELDRAVEV
+185 LVGRVAELDRAVEV

-224 LALRIVEGNVPEMF
+224 LALRIVEGNIPDMF
-238 AKAQL
+238 AKTKL
-243 FALDMGLLL
+243 YALDMGLLL

-259 DFESRLKAVVQRLM
+259 DFEGRLKAVVQRLK
-273 EIPDAILFID
+273 EEPDCILFID

-298 MDASNLLKPML
+298 LDASNLLKPVL
-309 ANGDLRCI
+309 ANGEIRCI
-317 GSTTYEEFRNHFE
+317 GSTTYEEYRNHFE

-342 DLAEPNTEEC
+342 DLTEPTAEEC
-352 LAILQG
+352 LGILEG
-358 LEKRYADFHK
+358 LEPHYAQYHH
-368 VRYSPAAV
+368 VRYSPAAL
-376 KAMVDL
+376 KAMVEL
-382 TARHVR
+382 TTRHVR

-401 ESGAAVHL
+401 ETGAAVRL
-409 GRGVQNG
+409 GRGVT
-416 ARKQPAGGSAGK
+416 PAAKAGK
-428 IAAGGR
+428 KSKDA
-434 MARPMVGVAD
+434 PLVGVPD

-461 GTERNRLASLE
+461 GKERNKLATLE
-472 KDLKE
+472 KDLKN
-477 LVFGQDPAIELTVRA
+477 LVFGQEKAIELTVRA

-521 EVARSLAKL
+521 EVARSLAKF

-563 QGGLLTE
+563 QGGLMTE

-627 AFDMSRPAMG
+627 AFEMSRPAMG
-637 FGGASRQDAAH
+637 FGGTAPQDAAH

-676 EDMMLRIVDKF
+676 EPMMLRIVDKF
-687 VGEITHSLEQR
+687 VAEIRTSLEHR
-698 HVQLDLSLNAR
+698 GVTLTLSESAR
-709 QWLARKGF
+709 KWLARKGF

-724 PLRRLLRTELEDKLA
+724 PLRRLLRTELEDRLA

-744 GSLSKGGSAR
+744 GALKKGGTAR
-754 LDVVDD
+754 LGLKDD
-760 ALVLDATGA
+760 ELVLEHAGI
-769 AAKTPV
+769 AAKNRKPV
-775 RAATTKKAKGAK
+775 PVDA
-787 SAAGSKAEKSGGAK
+787 
-801 AKSGTSGKSGNPG
+801 
-814 QSGKSGALGKSG
+814 
-826 TSGKPGTSEKPGGKP
+826 
-841 RARSKADSSSKTES
+841 
-855 QGKAGTAKSEKAAK
+855 
-869 KPPKSKV
+869 

>member
-1 MLSKSVQSVIRDA
+1 MLSKNVQLVIRDA

-38 MRGRILLEGSGA
+38 MKGRIILEGSGA
-50 SVAVLREQLE
+50 SVPVLREQLE
-60 EFFNREMEV
+60 EFFNKELETV
-69 VPLAGSHEVAQTEG
+69 SLAEKHEVAQTDS
-83 VQRVLERALSHI
+83 VQRVLERALAHI
-95 RSAGRDT
+95 RSAGRDA

-116 ESYAHYY
+116 ESYAHFY

-131 LDVLTFVS
+131 LDVLTFIS
-139 HGMDEGGGS
+139 HGFDEGAGS
-148 KGAGQGGD
+148 RGVEAGAEAGENGE
-156 ADDKEGKTDPLAQ
+156 AKPDPLAQ
-169 YAVDLTARARE
+169 YTVELTARARE

-185 LVGRVTELDRAVEV
+185 LVGRVAELDRAVEV

-224 LALRIVEGNVPEMF
+224 LALRIVEGNIPDMF
-238 AKAQL
+238 AKTKL
-243 FALDMGLLL
+243 YALDMGLLL

-259 DFESRLKAVVQRLM
+259 DFEGRLKAVVQRLK
-273 EIPDAILFID
+273 EEPDCILFID

-298 MDASNLLKPML
+298 LDASNLLKPVL
-309 ANGDLRCI
+309 ANGEIRCI
-317 GSTTYEEFRNHFE
+317 GSTTYEEYRNHFE

-342 DLAEPNTEEC
+342 DLTEPTAEEC
-352 LAILQG
+352 LGILEG
-358 LEKRYADFHK
+358 LEPHYAKYHH
-368 VRYSPAAV
+368 VRYSPAAL
-376 KAMVDL
+376 KAMVEL
-382 TARHVR
+382 TTRHVR

-401 ESGAAVHL
+401 ETGAAVRL
-409 GRGVQNG
+409 GRGVT
-416 ARKQPAGGSAGK
+416 PAAKAGK
-428 IAAGGR
+428 KSKDA
-434 MARPMVGVAD
+434 PLVGVPD

-461 GTERNRLASLE
+461 GKERNKLATLE
-472 KDLKE
+472 KDLKN
-477 LVFGQDPAIELTVRA
+477 LVFGQEKAIELTVRA

-563 QGGLLTE
+563 QGGLMTE

-627 AFDMSRPAMG
+627 AFEMSRPAMG
-637 FGGASRQDAAH
+637 FGGTAPQDAAH

-676 EDMMLRIVDKF
+676 EPMMLRIVDKF
-687 VGEITHSLEQR
+687 VAEIRTSLEHR
-698 HVQLDLSLNAR
+698 GVTLTLSESAR
-709 QWLARKGF
+709 KWLARKGF

-724 PLRRLLRTELEDKLA
+724 PLRRLLRTELEDRLA

-744 GSLSKGGSAR
+744 GALKKG
-754 LDVVDD
+754 
-760 ALVLDATGA
+760 
-769 AAKTPV
+769 
-775 RAATTKKAKGAK
+775 
-787 SAAGSKAEKSGGAK
+787 
-801 AKSGTSGKSGNPG
+801 
-814 QSGKSGALGKSG
+814 
-826 TSGKPGTSEKPGGKP
+826 
-841 RARSKADSSSKTES
+841 
-855 QGKAGTAKSEKAAK
+855 GTAKLGLKDDELVLEHAGIAAK
-869 KPPKSKV
+869 NRKPVPVDA